1 MQVSV
6 KDLENAINLWLEKDL
21 SSKGTILQQG
31 LVTFVIA
38 QIRPKI
44 SEYLEPMKLLASK
57 EGTFDKDTL
66 HTNMSSA
73 LQKMGGSYTIPF
85 INYTFDEADL
95 SRIFNY
101 IKEPEDEKHI

>member
-6 KDLENAINLWLEKDL
+6 KDLENAINLWLQKDL

-44 SEYLEPMKLLASK
+44 SEYLEPMKLLADK
-57 EGTFDKDTL
+57 DGTFDKDTL

-73 LQKMGGSYTIPF
+73 LQKMRGSYTIPF

-95 SRIFNY
+95 NRIFNY

>member
-6 KDLENAINLWLEKDL
+6 KDLENAINLWLQKDL

-66 HTNMSSA
+66 HTNMSTA
-73 LQKMGGSYTIPF
+73 LQKMGGSYTIPL

>member
-6 KDLENAINLWLEKDL
+6 KDLENAIDLWLQKDL

-44 SEYLEPMKLLASK
+44 SEY
-57 EGTFDKDTL
+57 
-66 HTNMSSA
+66 
-73 LQKMGGSYTIPF
+73 
-85 INYTFDEADL
+85 
-95 SRIFNY
+95 
-101 IKEPEDEKHI
+101 